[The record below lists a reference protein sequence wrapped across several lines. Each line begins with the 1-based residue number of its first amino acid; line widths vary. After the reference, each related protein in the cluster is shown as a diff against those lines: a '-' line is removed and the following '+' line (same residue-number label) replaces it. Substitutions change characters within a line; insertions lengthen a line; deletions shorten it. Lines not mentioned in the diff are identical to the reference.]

1 MAISASRSDINRRF
15 MATMN
20 SWPSDD
26 DRLIKF
32 RLVKVKGK
40 RHFPKHFLAR
50 YGKEFGNTCFAI
62 DHCDNCLKIQLVGNH
77 MNRVIEEDTFET
89 IRAFYQAE
97 RDVTVKLWYVGF
109 GLFYLSLWDKMNF
122 ELALTQNPNFYVRD
136 QLTSDKLDE
145 IELNLNLKYVQKD
158 EQPQVTSS
166 SGDSPQ
172 STDVEEVVG
181 PNTAD
186 PVEIDNHMRDI
197 IFHTYSKELQPSDIG
212 ASRLYVPVDFAEI
225 LKTFGDAAIWTIIS
239 PPSPQGL
246 LFCSKAIKILLILL
260 ISGLDSDGRIF
271 ARHMC

>member
-32 RLVKVKGK
+32 RLVKV
-40 RHFPKHFLAR
+40 
-50 YGKEFGNTCFAI
+50 
-62 DHCDNCLKIQLVGNH
+62 
-77 MNRVIEEDTFET
+77 
-89 IRAFYQAE
+89 
-97 RDVTVKLWYVGF
+97 
-109 GLFYLSLWDKMNF
+109 
-122 ELALTQNPNFYVRD
+122 
-136 QLTSDKLDE
+136 
-145 IELNLNLKYVQKD
+145 KYVQKD

-239 PPSPQGL
+239 PPSPQGSTFLFQGHQNPTNPFDIRFGLGWQDFCKAHVLKPKDL
-246 LFCSKAIKILLILL
+246 LAF
-260 ISGLDSDGRIF
+260 RIVCK
-271 ARHMC
+271 RNLRMMVDIRRYPRE